1 MKKIFFML
9 CLSLATFNA
18 FAGQLKP
25 GGDELPLIYVDPITD
40 PFDDHGRGP
49 IEIPNVTHDGYT
61 LYFWDDVEFTV
72 NIKEEDGNG
81 GEQVVFTT
89 VVPASQTAVN
99 LPTTLSGTYTIEVIR
114 GNQTFAGVLEL

>member
-25 GGDELPLIYVDPITD
+25 GGDELPLIYVAPEIDPKPD
-40 PFDDHGRGP
+40 YGRGP
-49 IEIPNVTHDGYT
+49 IEVPNVTHDGYT

-99 LPTTLSGTYTIEVIR
+99 LPTTLCGTYTIEVIR
-114 GNQTFAGVLEL
+114 GDQTFIGVITL